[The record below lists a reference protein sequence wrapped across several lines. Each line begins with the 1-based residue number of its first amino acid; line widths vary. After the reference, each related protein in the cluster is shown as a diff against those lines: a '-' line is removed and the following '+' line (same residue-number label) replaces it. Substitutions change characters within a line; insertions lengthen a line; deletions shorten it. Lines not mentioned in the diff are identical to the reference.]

1 MEEAKFIHPA
11 FRPVQPISAPGD
23 LELSEDDLR
32 LTEDDLPY
40 SEELPMESERH
51 VLQMFLLIETLRAY
65 WANRDDVFVGGDMFV
80 YLSPRQVKNHD
91 FRGPGV
97 LVAQGVEK
105 RERKSWV
112 MWQEGKPPD
121 VVIELTSE
129 STGDFDK
136 GDKKLIYQ
144 DRLKAPEYSWY
155 DPFSEELAAF
165 ALREGVYEPIQPDA
179 EGGLFSRQTGLT
191 LRRWE
196 GEFNGVTAVWLR
208 RATPDGVILPT
219 GSELAEQERRRAEE
233 ERRRADN
240 ERRRAEEERRRADNE
255 RRRAEEE
262 RQRADNERQRALEME
277 ALLARYRER
286 LGDIED

>member
-1 MEEAKFIHPA
+1 MEEAKFVHPA
-11 FRPVQPISAPGD
+11 FTPVQPISAPD
-23 LELSEDDLR
+23 YLELSEDDLR

-65 WANRDDVFVGGDMFV
+65 WADRDDVFVGCDMFV
-80 YLSPRQVKNHD
+80 YFSPQQVKNHD
-91 FRGPGV
+91 FRGPDV

-112 MWQEGKPPD
+112 TWQEGKPPD

-136 GDKKLIYQ
+136 GEKKRIYQ
-144 DRLKAPEYSWY
+144 DHLKAPEYFWY
-155 DPFSEELAAF
+155 DPFSEELAGF
-165 ALREGVYEPIQPDA
+165 ALREGVYEPIQPDE

-196 GEFNGVTAVWLR
+196 GEFSGVTAVWLR
-208 RATPDGVILPT
+208 WARPDGAVLPT
-219 GSELAEQERRRAEE
+219 GSELAEAERQRVEEARQRAEEERQRAETEKQRAEE
-233 ERRRADN
+233 ERRRAEN
-240 ERRRAEEERRRADNE
+240 EN
-255 RRRAEEE
+255 
-262 RQRADNERQRALEME
+262 QRAQEME

-286 LGDIED
+286 FGEIKD